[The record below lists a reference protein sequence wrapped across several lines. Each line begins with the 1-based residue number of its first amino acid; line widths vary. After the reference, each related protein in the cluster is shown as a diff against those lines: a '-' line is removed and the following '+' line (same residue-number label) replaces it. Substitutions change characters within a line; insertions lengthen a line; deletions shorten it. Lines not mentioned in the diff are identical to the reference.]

1 MDEIKNACVVSIEVD
16 GRQAY
21 IFETDKLQERL
32 GASRILDNMREQA
45 EGLARKSSGK
55 VMIYSPVSG
64 AIGAWAE
71 KTNRSELL
79 NFAWKLREW
88 LAEHGVEH
96 RIGYLETDKRHF
108 TEPGN
113 GRLPISQR
121 FIAKWG
127 SGSMDSNIAKDQ
139 MPAHHVRSSFRARFT
154 VWITR
159 TAGLRDRIKTKK
171 CVENE
176 LASARTTSLSRGGKN
191 AGPSIGSGSSSLYQS
206 ESSSS

>member
-113 GRLPISQR
+113 GTPVANLSERTRCPPIMCVLPSVLDLR
-121 FIAKWG
+121 SGLHEPLDSGTG
-127 SGSMDSNIAKDQ
+127 SRR
-139 MPAHHVRSSFRARFT
+139 RSASRTSWLPRAQQ
-154 VWITR
+154 
-159 TAGLRDRIKTKK
+159 A
-171 CVENE
+171 
-176 LASARTTSLSRGGKN
+176 
-191 AGPSIGSGSSSLYQS
+191 
-206 ESSSS
+206 